1 MNDSSSNGE
10 YYGWVQ
16 LLITLQHLE
25 FRWNSNGGVFSC
37 RHCLRIGFF
46 PHDCPRDEILP
57 VMSKIWAK
65 LVECGSD
72 IHKRKSAVQLLYA
85 EILTLVTWL
94 GYEWIWYDDMVSIWV
109 HQLVSVCIIF
119 INIDFFSN
127 IFTELMHI
135 VRACPSNTIVYW
147 CSRIKPNL

>member
-16 LLITLQHLE
+16 LLITLAVL
-25 FRWNSNGGVFSC
+25 GVFSC

-94 GYEWIWYDDMVSIWV
+94 GYEWI
-109 HQLVSVCIIF
+109 
-119 INIDFFSN
+119 
-127 IFTELMHI
+127 
-135 VRACPSNTIVYW
+135 
-147 CSRIKPNL
+147 